1 VRTVL
6 VAIVIG
12 AACALFN
19 VRLSIVDGESM
30 APSIRAGDSVV
41 TIGPPTDQLTIG
53 SILLVRDGE
62 RRLLHRLRAMSGEQ
76 LWMQGDAS
84 LSGDSRPV
92 QRSDVLGQ
100 LALVI
105 PTSHLFRAI
114 RTAASFTASLPVSVS
129 LKSSGGVVAEQ
140 GARSISGA
148 ASTTAVG
155 RPAARSRAKPGPL
168 STASV
173 APGRAAA
180 TDTAIKAAGGSCE
193 VRPCDLNDHAAV
205 QALVDGVAETH
216 GRLDILVN
224 NAGITRDTLLLRMT
238 DEQWD
243 EVIHVN
249 LRSIFV
255 SCRAA
260 IRPMMRGKFGRI
272 VNIGSVS
279 GVSGTR
285 CRVWMM
291 VASSVCVVV
300 VTWATR
306 ATNRRIETAL
316 VVSSAPWSIT
326 FSTSSGPSTL
336 AVSWM
341 PPVPQP

>member
-1 VRTVL
+1 MRTVL

-41 TIGPPTDQLTIG
+41 TIGPPTDQLRIG

-92 QRSDVLGQ
+92 QRRDVLGQ

-148 ASTTAVG
+148 DAQGRLLPGGYALWSITLSACGVSGSRCAATYALRIDPVGFAALLSPTGSVGDASQALARALRIATRCQGLAGGVWTETSDRFTAEWSG
-155 RPAARSRAKPGPL
+155 SDQASGLLTEQSAAAARSGLRCEVKVTLLGVP
-168 STASV
+168 
-173 APGRAAA
+173 AA
-180 TDTAIKAAGGSCE
+180 TGGS
-193 VRPCDLNDHAAV
+193 L
-205 QALVDGVAETH
+205 
-216 GRLDILVN
+216 
-224 NAGITRDTLLLRMT
+224 TLPLL
-238 DEQWD
+238 W
-243 EVIHVN
+243 
-249 LRSIFV
+249 
-255 SCRAA
+255 
-260 IRPMMRGKFGRI
+260 
-272 VNIGSVS
+272 
-279 GVSGTR
+279 
-285 CRVWMM
+285 
-291 VASSVCVVV
+291 
-300 VTWATR
+300 
-306 ATNRRIETAL
+306 
-316 VVSSAPWSIT
+316 
-326 FSTSSGPSTL
+326 GPT
-336 AVSWM
+336 
-341 PPVPQP
+341 